1 MCPAREGIRASHRY
15 RLRSA
20 QSKFAQITIVTQ
32 SGRADTVLNK
42 AWEIRTCASLR
53 ASKSILAKSAVEPS
67 RRSIF
72 NTDQEVLNKV
82 KRDEF
87 FWISEINKATVVVN
101 SRCGLLDEKTAR
113 LAARGIAQVEADAAV
128 DPAKRVKKYIAYEP
142 MLIAATSPEVTII
155 HAGRSSQDILST
167 MRIAMLRDDALRFA
181 DAFDAALEKLLDV
194 AEANRGTIVPNYT
207 NGVAAQPNSYAHY
220 LLGFAASLLRT
231 RERFDEFLKR
241 LNECSMGATV
251 LNGTGWPLDRDGMA
265 EALGFDRPRRNAFDC
280 TCLAPVDMPIE
291 FASVAAAAAL
301 QAGSLIDDI
310 MVQYAQPRPWI
321 LLQEGGDNT
330 YVSSAMPQKRNPGLM
345 NNCRADASEVI
356 AEMTAVF
363 LRSHNVVPGMVDG
376 KSSAK
381 NGRMVQSAVSLFER
395 FVKVFG
401 ALRINP
407 ERALEEL
414 NSDWTASQEIADRL
428 MKDHG
433 LPFRIGHHMA
443 SRMVSWAR
451 ANNVLPLNF
460 PYAEMQRIY
469 REEIEEEFPEASPE
483 LPMTESEFRDALD
496 PRKIVEAR
504 RTAGSARPAEV
515 DAMLAEDRAALARLH
530 ESSQALRARVE
541 TALKTLDQTFS
552 AHQ

>member
-1 MCPAREGIRASHRY
+1 M
-15 RLRSA
+15 
-20 QSKFAQITIVTQ
+20 
-32 SGRADTVLNK
+32 
-42 AWEIRTCASLR
+42 
-53 ASKSILAKSAVEPS
+53 
-67 RRSIF
+67 
-72 NTDQEVLNKV
+72 

-101 SRCGLLDEKTAR
+101 SRSGLLDAKTAR
-113 LAARGIAQVEADAAV
+113 LAARGIAQVEAEAAA

-142 MLIAATSPEVTII
+142 MLIAATSPEVTLI

-167 MRIAMLRDDALRFA
+167 MRIAMVRDDALAFA
-181 DAFDAALEKLLDV
+181 DAFDAVIEKILAL
-194 AEANRGTIVPNYT
+194 AEAHRGTMVPNYT

-220 LLGFAASLLRT
+220 LLGFAASFLRC
-231 RERFDEFLKR
+231 RERLDQFFAR

-251 LNGTGWPLDRDGMA
+251 LNGTGWPLDRSGMA

-291 FASVAAAAAL
+291 LSSVIGAAAL

-321 LLQEGGDNT
+321 ILAEGGDNT

-345 NNCRADASEVI
+345 NNCRADASEAI
-356 AEMTAVF
+356 SEMTACF
-363 LRSHNVVPGMVDG
+363 LRAHNVVPGMVDG

-381 NGRMVQSAVSLFER
+381 NGRMAAAGRSLMER
-395 FVKVFG
+395 LLKVLG

-428 MKDHG
+428 MRDHG
-433 LPFRIGHHMA
+433 IPFRIGHHMA

-451 ANNVLPLNF
+451 ANGVLPLDF
-460 PYAEMQRIY
+460 PYSEMQRIY

-483 LPMTESEFRDALD
+483 LPMSEAEFHDALD
-496 PRKIVEAR
+496 PKKIVESR
-504 RTAGSARPAEV
+504 RTAGSAAPAEV
-515 DAMLAEDRAALARLH
+515 DAMIREDREVLSVFRGR
-530 ESSQALRARVE
+530 SQALRVQIDDSLA
-541 TALKTLDQTFS
+541 ALEKDFS
-552 AHQ
+552 AWLEA